1 MLSMKPNYKEEI
13 NKMKKALS
21 LVLMIVL
28 IVALAVP
35 AASAADDTIKI
46 GYIGDLSQS
55 TALWGNAGKFGALEA
70 IEEINAAGGVLD
82 GKMLELVPMDGKG
95 DSADSVNALRKLITD
110 NGIVAEIGTNFS
122 SCNIPM
128 ASVADEL
135 KVPIIGTAA
144 SNELVTI
151 DEQGNLHP
159 YSFRMCFLDAYIGT
173 VVGTYAT
180 QDLGLMKGALFTING
195 DTNSEAVGQFIEEAY
210 VANGG
215 EFVAKEQCQA
225 GDREFRAQLAKIKRA
240 NPDII
245 FVVMNDY
252 AMNATFAKQARE
264 MDIQCM
270 LMGHDG
276 WDSDQLAEEAQG
288 ALDGC
293 QYVSRI
299 GFAMPEANDFAD
311 KIVEKYG
318 GTKETECLFGRD
330 GVYWIVDA
338 ITRAGS
344 ADPTAIRDALE
355 ATEVYNGLIG
365 QLVMNAE
372 THNPVM
378 ACEVFEFCTTEDG
391 AHVKLP
397 VKTVEAVVD

>member
-1 MLSMKPNYKEEI
+1 
-13 NKMKKALS
+13 MKKALS
-21 LVLMIVL
+21 LLLVMMMIL
-28 IVALAVP
+28 ALAGP
-35 AASAADDTIKI
+35 MAFADDDTIKI

-70 IEEINAAGGVLD
+70 IEEINAAGGVLG

-180 QDLGLMKGALFTING
+180 KDLGYTRGALFTING
-195 DTNSEAVGQFIEEAY
+195 DTNSEAVGQFIEDAFL
-210 VANGG
+210 ANGG
-215 EFVAKEQCQA
+215 ELVAKEQCQT

-240 NPDII
+240 DPEVI

-276 WDSDQLAEEAQG
+276 WDSDQLAAEAQG

-293 QYVSRI
+293 QFVSRI

-311 KIVEKYG
+311 KIVAKYG

-330 GVYWIVDA
+330 GVYWIADA
-338 ITRAGS
+338 IERAGS

-355 ATEVYNGLIG
+355 ATEVYEGLIG

-378 ACEVFEFCTTEDG
+378 ACEVFEFSTTDAGE
-391 AHVKLP
+391 HIKLP